1 MPSLKILVGSQNPVK
16 VAAAKEIFTQYFPEH
31 PLDCQGMHAPS
42 GVPDQPLGED
52 DTRIGAENRVKHLI
66 KHHQADF
73 YCAME
78 GGANQFFKV
87 ERRFPSIDTENR
99 RSTDKNVQSTIN
111 TN

>member
-31 PLDCQGMHAPS
+31 TLDCQGMHAPS

-66 KHHQADF
+66 KHYQADF
-73 YCAME
+73 YCAWK
-78 GGANQFFKV
+78 A
-87 ERRFPSIDTENR
+87 
-99 RSTDKNVQSTIN
+99 VQISLVTALPPLLLWLFQMVN
-111 TN
+111 KLA